1 LVDIVLTRQL
11 FYIKF
16 IMFYILLFCQV
27 NIYKQSGN
35 ALMTNL
41 PQQVDEASQVPAEFE
56 DYEVFIN
63 HYSSIYNVDPYLVK
77 LIIQKESQFNPR
89 AVSRSGAIG
98 LMQLMPETARR
109 LGVKNPFDPAQN
121 IEGGIKFLRSLFDM
135 FNGDLELTL
144 AAYHAGPSLVKRL
157 KRVPPIPET
166 TAYVDYI
173 ISRYGG
179 SIPKPFYF
187 VITETGTPL
196 LTNRPK

>member
-1 LVDIVLTRQL
+1 MLS
-11 FYIKF
+11 F
-16 IMFYILLFCQV
+16 LLFCQI
-27 NIYKQSGN
+27 NIYNQSEN
-35 ALMTNL
+35 ALITNL
-41 PQQVDEASQVPAEFE
+41 PQTNIEESITNSVIE

-63 HYSSIYNVDPYLVK
+63 HYSRLYNIDPFLVK

-166 TAYVDYI
+166 IAYVDYI

-179 SIPKPFYF
+179 YAPKPVYF
-187 VITETGTPL
+187 VITETGVPL